1 MGVIGEKR
9 PIGRFI
15 HTGNLN
21 FQTPENKKTYTRF
34 ILRELFDVNVRARI
48 FRRDLENKSK
58 IKPNQPMKHTLIL
71 AALFSS
77 ISLVSAEPAK
87 QTPVTAE
94 QQKAYTPD
102 QVLSELIAGNERF
115 VTGKLSDLNI
125 QANIAASTSGQ
136 YPKAVILSCLDSR
149 VPVENVFD
157 QGIGDIFVGRVAGNI
172 ETTEL
177 LGSFEFATK
186 AAGAKLIM
194 VLGHEACG
202 AVKGA
207 CDHVE
212 MGNLTALL
220 DQIQPAVKAVES
232 EFTEDKRN
240 SKNTDY
246 VNRVIEENVK
256 ITIADIR
263 KNSPILA
270 EMEKAGTIKIV
281 GGIYSLKD
289 GKVTLLK

>member
-1 MGVIGEKR
+1 
-9 PIGRFI
+9 
-15 HTGNLN
+15 
-21 FQTPENKKTYTRF
+21 
-34 ILRELFDVNVRARI
+34 
-48 FRRDLENKSK
+48 
-58 IKPNQPMKHTLIL
+58 MKNTLIT
-71 AALFSS
+71 ALLISS
-77 ISLVSAEPAK
+77 ITPIFAEPAK
-87 QTPVTAE
+87 QTPVTSE
-94 QQKAYTPD
+94 EQKALTPD
-102 QVLSELIAGNERF
+102 QALADLMAGNERYMA
-115 VTGKLSDLNI
+115 GKLTDLNI
-125 QANIAASTSGQ
+125 KANIAESATGQ

-172 ETTEL
+172 ENVDL

-194 VLGHEACG
+194 VLGHDACG

-220 DQIQPAVKAVES
+220 NQIQPAVKAVES
-232 EFTEDKRN
+232 EFTEEKRN
-240 SKNTDY
+240 SKNPEY

-270 EMEKAGTIKIV
+270 EMEKSGAIKIV

-289 GKVTLLK
+289 GKVSLLK

>member
-1 MGVIGEKR
+1 
-9 PIGRFI
+9 
-15 HTGNLN
+15 
-21 FQTPENKKTYTRF
+21 
-34 ILRELFDVNVRARI
+34 
-48 FRRDLENKSK
+48 
-58 IKPNQPMKHTLIL
+58 MKHTLIL
-71 AALFSS
+71 ATFFSS
-77 ISLVSAEPAK
+77 VSFLHAEPAK

-94 QQKAYTPD
+94 QQKSYTPEK
-102 QVLSELIAGNERF
+102 VLAELIAGNERF
-115 VTGKLSDLNI
+115 VAGQLTDLNI
-125 QANIAASTSGQ
+125 KASIAASSTGQ

-157 QGIGDIFVGRVAGNI
+157 QGIGDVFVGRIAGNI

-202 AVKGA
+202 AAKGA

-220 DQIQPAVKAVES
+220 NQIQPAVKAVEG
-232 EFTEDKRN
+232 EFSEDKRN
-240 SKNTDY
+240 SKNPDY

-256 ITIADIR
+256 ITVADIR

-270 EMEKAGTIKIV
+270 EMEKAGQIKIV

-289 GKVTLLK
+289 GKVTLLE